1 MAEAAHARGLM
12 SPERLVTFCDAV
24 FAIAMTLLALELH
37 LPEGALH
44 GGGDLTAAL
53 LATWPKVLSFAISFV
68 AIAQFWRAH
77 LRAFTWIDRVDTRLV
92 TLNLLLLMVVC
103 FLPFPTAVLGDA
115 GNETPAVIFY
125 AGSIAAASLIQAL
138 IWVYAARDGRL
149 LKADTP
155 EEVRRL
161 GMWRSLIPFSV
172 FAVSIAIAL
181 VGYPGAAMYSW
192 IAIVPLFRVL
202 GVVHSRMS

>member
-1 MAEAAHARGLM
+1 MAEAPHLRGLM

-37 LPEGALH
+37 LPEDGLH
-44 GGGDLTAAL
+44 GGDLTAAL
-53 LATWPKVLSFAISFV
+53 LATWPKVLSFAISFA

-125 AGSIAAASLIQAL
+125 AGSIAAASLFQTL
-138 IWVYAARDGRL
+138 IWAYAAAGGRL
-149 LKADTP
+149 LRADTP
-155 EEVRRL
+155 GEVRRL
-161 GMWRSLIPFSV
+161 AIWRSLVPFSV
-172 FAVSIAIAL
+172 FTVSIAIAWF
-181 VGYPGAAMYSW
+181 GYPSAAMYFW
-192 IAIVPLFRVL
+192 IAIIPLFRL
-202 GVVHSRMS
+202 LRAGRAHAG